1 MNNRILTNFMHHL
14 NMGSIAVEVLR
25 ETKEDIEIMWITI
38 FWHHEY
44 IYIFLVDL
52 KILSLFNLI
61 ESIQY
66 II

>member
-1 MNNRILTNFMHHL
+1 MHHL

-25 ETKEDIEIMWITI
+25 ETKEDIEIVWITI
-38 FWHHEY
+38 FG
-44 IYIFLVDL
+44 ITNISLVDL